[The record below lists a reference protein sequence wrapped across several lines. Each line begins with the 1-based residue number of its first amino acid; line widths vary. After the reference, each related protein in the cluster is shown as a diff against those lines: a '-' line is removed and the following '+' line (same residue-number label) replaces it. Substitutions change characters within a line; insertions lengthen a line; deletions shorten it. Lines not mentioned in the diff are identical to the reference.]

1 MTIEKMKEKLK
12 AMLTAERYEH
22 SLGVAGSAKQLAERY
37 GENEA
42 EAVVAGL
49 LHDCAKDIDSREILS
64 QCRKFGIEADEISL
78 TTPRLLHGLLGSE
91 YARNIYGIDNE
102 RILNAIRTHTTGSEN
117 MDLLQKII
125 FIADFIEPGRKFG
138 NVGDLR
144 RLAFE
149 NLDKAVLMGLDLTI
163 ESVIRKGRLLHF
175 DTVKA
180 RNYIL
185 AAQMSGK
192 HI

>member
-1 MTIEKMKEKLK
+1 MKEKLK